1 MDQIVDASIPQI
13 QEEIVEVIQLVPP
26 ERITERIVEQAVDV
40 SADEQA
46 SSEVIPEV
54 SDAYLK
60 MHVMKN
66 GASSASLARARKDD
80 QRSSRAVAFC
90 LGVKGTA
97 CDREQ
102 PRATSDSSLVE
113 VPASNMPDVSMSCT
127 QEVESMHLFWPRVS
141 FLVVL
146 ILCQNISSQ
155 VVNVPVPQI
164 PTSEVT
170 WKLLEQFLV
179 LVYVKV
185 GSGSKTKVRVSS
197 GRRPPI
203 IHLVFLTSGPFDSSG
218 SNTVWNFTNRV
229 FMNFG
234 GAETPLHPQFFS
246 AVTFES

>member
-1 MDQIVDASIPQI
+1 M
-13 QEEIVEVIQLVPP
+13 EVIQLVPP

-60 MHVMKN
+60 MHGMKN
-66 GASSASLARARKDD
+66 GASSASLACARKDD

-90 LGVKGTA
+90 LGVMTSIVISIVLFVLFVARGWMQEHTSALGTA

-102 PRATSDSSLVE
+102 PRATSDSSQVE

-146 ILCQNISSQ
+146 MLCQNISSQ
-155 VVNVPVPQI
+155 VVNAPPAVCVGFLRNSAII
-164 PTSEVT
+164 P
-170 WKLLEQFLV
+170 
-179 LVYVKV
+179 
-185 GSGSKTKVRVSS
+185 
-197 GRRPPI
+197 
-203 IHLVFLTSGPFDSSG
+203 
-218 SNTVWNFTNRV
+218 
-229 FMNFG
+229 
-234 GAETPLHPQFFS
+234 
-246 AVTFES
+246 